1 MKLDDLCELFDRR
14 AFPDAHARE
23 HPDKD
28 AVLAARSAITTA
40 VRDDAFLV
48 DCLAYELSRLE
59 QRQGLRP
66 GLVPF
71 FTVPGFGIRFAFG
84 YWPPG
89 RNAGAHEHTAWT
101 ITGVCHNELV
111 VETYD
116 REESYR
122 RQELVPKNRFDAPAG
137 QVGFIYEPCIHDPR
151 NPTDRWSL
159 SLHVSSPRDGE
170 QLADQER
177 CLPILD
183 NFPAR
188 RPTGHGDAYDE
199 VIATRR
205 RQLKIRAIAE
215 FLAQVEAVPVGD
227 LLERC
232 VRQSSL
238 STRRFI
244 HGLGR
249 TDVSSAGR
257 PRTRTLTRSHDKLA
271 LEYRDTGDLVALGVE
286 TPRGWVEEL
295 AVSRFARE
303 AIAFCVKTSRFEVHD
318 LPGHLTD
325 DERWAIAEVL
335 EESALFRAEAGE

>member
-1 MKLDDLCELFDRR
+1 MKLDELCELFDRH
-14 AFPDAHARE
+14 AFPDANVRE

-28 AVLAARSAITTA
+28 AVLAARAAVTTA
-40 VRDDAFLV
+40 VRDDHFLV
-48 DCLAYELSRLE
+48 DCLAHELTRLE
-59 QRQGLRP
+59 QRRGLRP

-101 ITGVCHNELV
+101 ITGVCHNELI

-122 RQELVPKNRFDAPAG
+122 RQTLVPKNRFDAPAG

-170 QLADQER
+170 QLADQEQ

-188 RPTGHGDAYDE
+188 RRTGPDDPYDE
-199 VIATRR
+199 VIAARR

-215 FLAQVEAVPVGD
+215 YLAQVEAVPVAD

-249 TDVSSAGR
+249 TDVTNAGR
-257 PRTRTLTRSHDKLA
+257 PTARTLTRCHEKLA
-271 LEYRDTGDLVALGVE
+271 LDYRETGDFVALGVE

-295 AVSRFARE
+295 AVSPLARE
-303 AIAFCVKTSRFEVHD
+303 AIDFCVRTPRFEVAD
-318 LPGHLTD
+318 LPGRLTD
-325 DERWAIAEVL
+325 EERWAIAEVL
-335 EESALFRAEAGE
+335 EESALFTADASE

>member
-1 MKLDDLCELFDRR
+1 
-14 AFPDAHARE
+14 
-23 HPDKD
+23 
-28 AVLAARSAITTA
+28 
-40 VRDDAFLV
+40 
-48 DCLAYELSRLE
+48 
-59 QRQGLRP
+59 
-66 GLVPF
+66 
-71 FTVPGFGIRFAFG
+71 
-84 YWPPG
+84 
-89 RNAGAHEHTAWT
+89 
-101 ITGVCHNELV
+101 
-111 VETYD
+111 
-116 REESYR
+116 
-122 RQELVPKNRFDAPAG
+122 
-137 QVGFIYEPCIHDPR
+137 
-151 NPTDRWSL
+151 
-159 SLHVSSPRDGE
+159 
-170 QLADQER
+170 LADQER

-188 RPTGHGDAYDE
+188 RRTGHGDAYDE

-227 LLERC
+227 LLARC

-249 TDVSSAGR
+249 TDVSSADR
-257 PRTRTLTRSHDKLA
+257 PRTRTLTRSHEKLA
-271 LEYRDTGDLVALGVE
+271 LDYRDTGDLVALGVE

-295 AVSRFARE
+295 AVSSFARE
-303 AIAFCVKTSRFEVHD
+303 AIAFCVNTSRFEVQD